1 MQSPPKMDDPR
12 YAAMAWARFRRIL
25 GWMTLVAVGV
35 AAVSLYWLNRDGQGL
50 TLVEFIII
58 GLGIILTIMLTA
70 ALMGLV
76 FLSSGT
82 GHDEQIDDPFKD
94 IADD

>member
-1 MQSPPKMDDPR
+1 MQPISKLSDPR
-12 YAAMAWARFRRIL
+12 YAAMAWGRFRRIL
-25 GWMTLVAVGV
+25 GWMTLVAVIV
-35 AAVSLYWLNRDGQGL
+35 AGLSLYWFNNNGPGL
-50 TLVEFIII
+50 TLVEFIVI
-58 GLGIILTIMLTA
+58 GLGVVFTIVLTA

-94 IADD
+94 IADG